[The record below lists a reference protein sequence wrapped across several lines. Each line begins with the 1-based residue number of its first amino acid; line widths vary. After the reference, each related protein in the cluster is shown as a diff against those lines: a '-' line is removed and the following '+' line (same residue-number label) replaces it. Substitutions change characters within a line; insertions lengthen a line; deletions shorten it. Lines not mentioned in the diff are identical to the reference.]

1 MACMY
6 RAAAIVSGLWLLFS
20 PALVGAAGKPA
31 AVDTARLNAADREA
45 GNWMSHGRTYGEQRF
60 SPLSKVNENNID
72 QLGLA
77 WQFKYD
83 LDRVVE
89 ATPRW
94 RALHHRCLQH
104 GL

>member
-6 RAAAIVSGLWLLFS
+6 HAAAIVSGLWVLFS
-20 PALVGAAGKPA
+20 PALAGAVGKPA
-31 AVDTARLNAADREA
+31 AVDAARLSAADREA
-45 GNWMSHGRTYGEQRF
+45 GNWMSHGRSYGEQRF
-60 SPLSKVNENNID
+60 LPLSKVNENNID

-89 ATPRW
+89 ANPIVVDGV
-94 RALHHRCLQH
+94 L
-104 GL
+104 

>member
-20 PALVGAAGKPA
+20 PALAGAAGKPA
-31 AVDTARLNAADREA
+31 AVDAARLSAADREA
-45 GNWMSHGRTYGEQRF
+45 GNWMSHGRSYGEQRF
-60 SPLSKVNENNID
+60 LPLSKVNENNID
-72 QLGLA
+72 RLGLA

-89 ATPRW
+89 ANPIVVDGV
-94 RALHHRCLQH
+94 L
-104 GL
+104 

>member
-1 MACMY
+1 MTCMH
-6 RAAAIVSGLWLLFS
+6 RAAAIVGGLWLLFS
-20 PALVGAAGKPA
+20 PVLAGAAGKPA
-31 AVDTARLNAADREA
+31 AVDAARRNAGDREA